1 VYKKK
6 KSTTPY
12 PASKVPSTKNPFL
25 LFRRRFSPCALAF
38 ALRNV
43 DIPRRRTGKN
53 RSADGAF
60 CLGDDAGLLSL
71 VSKQIAK
78 C

>member
-1 VYKKK
+1 MYKKK
-6 KSTTPY
+6 KRKTPY
-12 PASKVPSTKNPFL
+12 PTSKIPSTKNSF
-25 LFRRRFSPCALAF
+25 LFRGRFSPWALAL

-43 DIPRRRTGKN
+43 DIARRRTGKN